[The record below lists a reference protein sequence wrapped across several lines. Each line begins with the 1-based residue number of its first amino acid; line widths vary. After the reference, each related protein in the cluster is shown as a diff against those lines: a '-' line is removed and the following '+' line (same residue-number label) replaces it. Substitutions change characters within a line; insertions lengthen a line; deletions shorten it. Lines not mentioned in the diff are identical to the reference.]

1 MRKETRFFKA
11 GAGRAAC
18 AALLAG
24 SLAMPATAFAAA
36 GFPDSDVVPGAWYV
50 GHVQEAVDAGIVR
63 GYPDGTFRPEE
74 GVTRAQVAEML
85 CRAQGAALPE
95 GAFDA
100 ENETPWSDV
109 AGNMWYT
116 RAMNWA
122 YANGVFTGDGDGTT
136 TVRPDDGISREEMA
150 KVVASYVETFRG
162 ADVSADGLAWP
173 EGTSGA
179 DELSAWAEPFFL
191 WLANEGVMGGHV
203 RPDGTSYLDAKG
215 ATTRA
220 QFAKLAVKASAWEPG
235 QGGGGEEALEIARV
249 EAYDVTQGSA
259 AIRAFSADGRDIT
272 AECEF
277 AIGSRW
283 QDSPV
288 LDGLA
293 ADTEYTAHVRVARV
307 GDRPAG
313 PVADV
318 TFRTLAAQGGGE
330 EQKAEAPVEIV
341 IRGVSQTSFNAWAV
355 DAEGVGLRDKYE
367 YRLDDGEWIRG
378 QANGM
383 DFTGLAPDTE
393 YTVYARAAAHDGLA
407 ASDAVSATVRTQAEQ
422 GDKPSADAVW
432 VTEYTPMATDIHAV
446 NGTGSISGVYDK
458 KETNGV
464 TGAQK
469 SLQTEEMK
477 KLAQARADYYASV
490 EDLDAPFN
498 EDWDTVSGDTFTTVW
513 RFVKTGGH
521 WETPKSEAELKKL
534 YSYNETEA
542 KDYPTTVQQRPDG
555 YVFICANGKE
565 YTSRKAAFNS
575 GSKIVDMRWTA
586 ENTSQKTYDLEK
598 IIREAGGT
606 PGEAWCYTGETLATM
621 DGDYK

>member
-95 GAFDA
+95 GVFDA

-109 AGNMWYT
+109 AGSMWYT

-179 DELSAWAEPFFL
+179 DELSAWAEPYFL

-330 EQKAEAPVEIV
+330 EQKAEAPAEIEV
-341 IRGVSQTSFNAWAV
+341 RSIGQTSFGVRAT
-355 DAEGVGLRDKYE
+355 DADGMSVNLECEFRIDG
-367 YRLDDGEWIRG
+367 GEWTKGSRLG
-378 QANGM
+378 VK
-383 DFTGLAPDTE
+383 FTGLTPDTE
-393 YTVYARAAAHDGLA
+393 YTVYARTAAHDGLA
-407 ASDAVSATVRTQAEQ
+407 ASDAISKTVRTQAEQ

-432 VTEYTPMATDIHAV
+432 VTEYTPQWTTTCAV
-446 NGTGSISGVYDK
+446 NGTGSIDGVYDVLS
-458 KETNGV
+458 EGGV
-464 TGAQK
+464 HH
-469 SLQTEEMK
+469 QTEEMK
-477 KLAQARADYYASV
+477 KLAQARLDLGLSM

-513 RFVKTGGH
+513 ALVKTGGH
-521 WETPKSEAELKKL
+521 WETPKSEAERQKL

-542 KDYPTTVQQRPDG
+542 KDFPTTVQQRPVT
-555 YVFICANGKE
+555 YVFTCADGRTYSSK
-565 YTSRKAAFNS
+565 KAAFNS
-575 GSKIVDMRWTA
+575 GSKIVRW
-586 ENTSQKTYDLEK
+586 EYGNDRNTKQQTHDLAK
-598 IIREAGGT
+598 LIREAGGT
-606 PGEAWCYTGETLATM
+606 PGEAWCYTGETLQTM
-621 DGDYK
+621 DGSHGNQ